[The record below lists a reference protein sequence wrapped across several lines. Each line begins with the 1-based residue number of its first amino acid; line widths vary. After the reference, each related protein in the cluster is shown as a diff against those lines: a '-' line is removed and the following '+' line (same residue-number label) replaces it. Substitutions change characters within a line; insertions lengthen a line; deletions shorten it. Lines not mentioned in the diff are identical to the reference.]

1 MKEGQVVEVWAE
13 AGKRGLSAP
22 QLALLLGLSPPGPA
36 HSTVVGS
43 SNKRHQEA
51 PWVLLTLP
59 TFTGCFHP
67 VLMVLAV
74 GRREGEQL
82 SPITVAPVRL
92 AQFLSQTYPGLYV
105 RDMIFRLGE
114 ESDGADGSYV
124 CSKHTSSRLCAG
136 AGIGMQGP
144 DTTPGFEKLE
154 SIWGARQK
162 HYSGMTIM

>member
-114 ESDGADGSYV
+114 VSNESVLHIRWPRYWSF
-124 CSKHTSSRLCAG
+124 SFSISSSS
-136 AGIGMQGP
+136 
-144 DTTPGFEKLE
+144 E
-154 SIWGARQK
+154 
-162 HYSGMTIM
+162 YSGLISFTMH